1 MSDTETAGQESEAG
15 PVTQVDLTGEVC
27 PMTFVRAKLHLD
39 RLSQGD
45 LIELVL
51 NSGEQMRN
59 VPQSLKSEGHRIEK
73 VTQEAERFHLIVRK
87 GG

>member
-1 MSDTETAGQESEAG
+1 MTSSGNEAD

-39 RLSQGD
+39 KLSEGD
-45 LIELVL
+45 LVELVL
-51 NSGEQMRN
+51 NPGEQMRN
-59 VPQSLKSEGHRIEK
+59 VSQSLKSEGHQIEK
-73 VTQEAERFHLIVRK
+73 VTQKEERFHLIVRK